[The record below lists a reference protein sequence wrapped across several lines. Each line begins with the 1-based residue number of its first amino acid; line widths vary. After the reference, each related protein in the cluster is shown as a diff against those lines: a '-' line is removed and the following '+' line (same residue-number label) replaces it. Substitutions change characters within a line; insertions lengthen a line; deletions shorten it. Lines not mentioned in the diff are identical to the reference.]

1 MRIVIKVGTS
11 ILTDKN
17 SGLLNKKYILCL
29 AKTISELQ
37 KDNHEILIVSSGA
50 VIAGRAHTD
59 VNIKSKTLK
68 YKQAFAAIGQPLI
81 ISTYSNAFVK
91 YGKMVAQILLTR
103 DVFNERVKYLNAR
116 NTLNTLIKNNIVPI
130 INENDSVSIDE
141 LNFGDNDTLAALV
154 AVTINADKLVIFT
167 DVDGFYYGNL
177 ARSSIIHK
185 IEKIT
190 EEIEKFA
197 SESSSS
203 GKGTGGMKTKI
214 SAAKIAGA
222 SGVDTIIMNGLK
234 LSLLKNIIMDNYH
247 EGTIIKAQ
255 KQFLEA
261 KKSWIAYS
269 KKTKG
274 TIYVDKKA
282 SEILLNKGKSLLAV
296 GIIKVQG
303 NFQRGDTVNIACT
316 DTKKDFARGLTNY
329 DNVTLEKI
337 KGKKS
342 TDIKNFMNIIEDEV
356 IHRNKLVLI

>member
-11 ILTDKN
+11 TLTDKN
-17 SGLLNKKYILCL
+17 SGLLNKKYISCL
-29 AKTISELQ
+29 AKTIVELQ

-50 VIAGRAHTD
+50 VIAGHAYAD

-68 YKQAFAAIGQPLI
+68 DKQAFAAVGQPLV
-81 ISTYSNAFVK
+81 ISTYSNAFAK
-91 YGKMVAQILLTR
+91 YGKVVAQILLTR
-103 DVFNERVKYLNAR
+103 DVFDERVKYLNAR

-130 INENDSVSIDE
+130 INENDSVSTDE
-141 LNFGDNDTLAALV
+141 LNFGDNDTLSALV
-154 AVTINADKLVIFT
+154 AATIDANKLVIFT
-167 DVDGFYYGNL
+167 DVDGFYSGDIKT
-177 ARSSIIHK
+177 SSIIPK

-190 EEIEKFA
+190 EEVEKLA

-214 SAAKIAGA
+214 SAAKIAVV

-234 LSLLKNIIMDNYH
+234 LNLLKNIIMDNCH

-255 KQFLEA
+255 KQSLEA

-269 KKTKG
+269 KKPKG

-282 SEILLNKGKSLLAV
+282 AEILLNKGKSLLAV
-296 GIIKVQG
+296 GIMEVQG

-329 DNVTLEKI
+329 DSITLEKI

-342 TDIKNFMNIIEDEV
+342 IDIKNFINIIEDEV
-356 IHRNKLVLI
+356 IHRDNLVLI